1 MGRLNLG
8 LGYMA
13 FTAMHVILFALALA
27 VCGLYGTDVQHINE
41 SNEHVPSKWVRL
53 P

>member
-8 LGYMA
+8 LGYMS
-13 FTAMHVILFALALA
+13 FTVMHVILFALALA
-27 VCGLYGTDVQHINE
+27 VCGLYGTDVQHTRE
-41 SNEHVPSKWVRL
+41 SNGNVPSKWVRS